1 MKLLNNYYANI
12 KRLIKSPKIWFVFVI
27 MPAFMYL
34 LYFFMFNNSGMS
46 YNTYGIVVE
55 DTGNKYEE
63 LLEVFGENPNIIK
76 NRQEATKLLENYDV
90 SIVYLIGENFSKDLE
105 NNKFPKIEK
114 LFVDDSG
121 VQIEDKLINDK
132 IGELLEKNYLKTN
145 NIDVESLNIQSE
157 VNIKT
162 VNNKT
167 DVNGYSLI
175 ILMLCCFFIISF
187 IGQIGQD
194 IINIS
199 KTKVLSRILIS
210 PNKSFI
216 NIFVIFL
223 SYLTLVGTIFSIMTA
238 IGFKVLQTE
247 NMEYFRLIL
256 MIFSISAYSLSFVIL
271 ITRLAKKE
279 IVLSVVPLV
288 VGITFFITSVL
299 YFNNVNIPNWA
310 EYLFYLN
317 PLYWIIITVETN
329 NLINLIPILL
339 MTLVLLTFGSN
350 KLEKL
355 QNI

>member
-1 MKLLNNYYANI
+1 MKLLNNFYANI
-12 KRLIKSPKIWFVFVI
+12 KRLIKSPKIWFIFVI

-34 LYFFMFNNSGMS
+34 LYFFMFNNSGVS
-46 YNTYGIVVE
+46 YNTLGVVIE
-55 DTGNKYEE
+55 DKGNQYEE

-90 SIVYLIGENFSKDLE
+90 SIVYLIGENFSEDLK
-105 NNKFPKIEK
+105 NNKFPKVEK

-132 IGELLEKNYLKTN
+132 ISELLEKNYLKNN
-145 NIDVESLNIQSE
+145 NIDTDSLNIETE
-157 VNIKT
+157 VNVETI
-162 VNNKT
+162 NNKT
-167 DVNGYSLI
+167 GVDGYAMI
-175 ILMLCCFFIISF
+175 ILILCCFFIISF

-210 PNKSFI
+210 PNRSFM

-223 SYLTLVGTIFSIMTA
+223 SYLTLVGTIFSIMTT

-247 NMEYFRLIL
+247 NIELFKLTL
-256 MIFSISAYSLSFVIL
+256 MIFSISAYSLSFIIL
-271 ITRLAKKE
+271 ITRIAKKE
-279 IVLSVVPLV
+279 IVLSMVPLV
-288 VGITFFITSVL
+288 VGIIFFITSTFYL
-299 YFNNVNIPNWA
+299 NNVNIPNWA
-310 EYLFYLN
+310 EYAFYLN
-317 PLYWIIITVETN
+317 PLYWIIVTVETN
-329 NLINLIPILL
+329 NLINLIPIVL

>member
-12 KRLIKSPKIWFVFVI
+12 KRLIKSPKIWLMFVI

-34 LYFFMFNNSGMS
+34 LYFFMFNDSGMS
-46 YNTYGIVVE
+46 YNTFGVVVE
-55 DTGNKYEE
+55 DKGSKYEE
-63 LLEVFGENPNIIK
+63 LLEVFGDNPNIIE

-132 IGELLEKNYLKTN
+132 ISELLEKNYLQNN
-145 NIDVESLNIQSE
+145 NIDIDSLNIE
-157 VNIKT
+157 TGVNIKT
-162 VNNKT
+162 INNKT
-167 DVNGYSLI
+167 SVDGYSII

-210 PNKSFI
+210 PNKSFM

-238 IGFKVLQTE
+238 IGFKVLKTE
-247 NMEYFRLIL
+247 NIEFIRLIL
-256 MIFSISAYSLSFVIL
+256 MIFSISAYSLSFIIL
-271 ITRLAKKE
+271 ITRIAKKE
-279 IVLSVVPLV
+279 IVLSMVPLV
-288 VGITFFITSVL
+288 VGILLFITSIL
-299 YFNNVNIPNWA
+299 YLNNVNFPNWA

-317 PLYWIIITVETN
+317 PLYWILITVETN
-329 NLINLIPILL
+329 NLINLIPIVL